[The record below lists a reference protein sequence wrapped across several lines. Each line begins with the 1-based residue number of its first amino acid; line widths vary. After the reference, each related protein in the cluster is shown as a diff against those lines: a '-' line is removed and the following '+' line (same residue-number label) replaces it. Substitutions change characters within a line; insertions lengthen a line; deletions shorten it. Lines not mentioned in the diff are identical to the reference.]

1 MRACNPECL
10 HVGLVAGTNSVL
22 NVDMQSTK
30 KTVKTQIS
38 LSADLAMK
46 TRIEAAMQLK
56 NVSDVVAAAL
66 SEYLDRQERLRIKK
80 GGAA

>member
-1 MRACNPECL
+1 MSACRII
-10 HVGLVAGTNSVL
+10 AGTNSVL
-22 NVDMQSTK
+22 NVDMQLTK

-38 LSADLAMK
+38 LSPDLAMK

-56 NVSDVVAAAL
+56 KVSDVVASAL
-66 SEYLDRQERLRIKK
+66 SEYLDRQERLRTRKS